1 MRKTITKIVLMAGWL
16 VLVCAQAAH
25 AGVLT
30 IGRTILKANPI
41 SWAWAGI
48 QALLE
53 LAERHPQ
60 CLKFLLG
67 LSFVSQF
74 LGIFR
79 DSTSG
84 FPWRLVLL
92 ALSIVAAIVLVAL
105 LRHK

>member
-1 MRKTITKIVLMAGWL
+1 MKRMITRVILLAGWL
-16 VLVCAQAAH
+16 VMLCAHAAH
-25 AGVLT
+25 AGMLG

-48 QALLE
+48 QAILE

-92 ALSIVAAIVLVAL
+92 VLTVIASVAL
-105 LRHK
+105 VVLLKRK

>member
-1 MRKTITKIVLMAGWL
+1 MRKTITRVVLLAGWL
-16 VLVCAQAAH
+16 VMLCAHAAH

-48 QALLE
+48 QAILE

-74 LGIFR
+74 LGIFKS
-79 DSTSG
+79 STSG

-92 ALSIVAAIVLVAL
+92 ALTVFAAVVLVTL
-105 LRHK
+105 LKRK

>member
-1 MRKTITKIVLMAGWL
+1 MKKAITHVILLAGWL
-16 VLVCAQAAH
+16 VMLCAHAAH

-30 IGRTILKANPI
+30 VGRTILKANPI

-79 DSTSG
+79 DSASG

-92 ALSIVAAIVLVAL
+92 ALTIISTVVLVTL
-105 LRHK
+105 LRRK

>member
-1 MRKTITKIVLMAGWL
+1 MKRMITRVILLAGWL
-16 VLVCAQAAH
+16 VMLCAHAAQ
-25 AGVLT
+25 AGVLG
-30 IGRTILKANPI
+30 IGKMILKANPI
-41 SWAWAGI
+41 SWAWAGV
-48 QALLE
+48 QAIIE

-79 DSTSG
+79 DSSSG

-92 ALSIVAAIVLVAL
+92 VLTVIASVAL
-105 LRHK
+105 VVLLKRK